1 MQDTICINKIL
12 LIAFIYS
19 GLYILYTKIC
29 NKNGDGMK
37 IAVCVSHV
45 PDTATRIKVG
55 GDGKTLDPSGVTFII
70 NPYDEFAVE
79 EALKTKETLGSG
91 EVAVITIGNEASKET
106 IRKALAMGTD
116 SAVLLKDDNPKD
128 SLSIAK
134 TLAEEIKIQD
144 AKLVFMGKQSVD
156 YDNSIV
162 GQLTAELLGYNC
174 VSVVVKLSI
183 EGDKIIAER
192 EIEGG
197 REVVQTSLP
206 AIITCQKGL
215 NEPRYASLKGIMAAK
230 KKVIEEKPAAASSQT
245 IEVVSMTLPAGK
257 QPGRIIGSDASAVPE
272 LVRLLREEAKVI

>member
-1 MQDTICINKIL
+1 
-12 LIAFIYS
+12 
-19 GLYILYTKIC
+19 
-29 NKNGDGMK
+29 MK

-55 GDGKTLDPSGVTFII
+55 NDGKTLDPSGVTFII

-79 EALKTKETLGSG
+79 EALKTKEKLGSA
-91 EVAVITIGNEASKET
+91 EVVVITVGNEAAKET
-106 IRKALAMGTD
+106 IRKALAMGAD
-116 SAVLLKDDNPKD
+116 SAVLIKVESPVD
-128 SLSIAK
+128 SISVAK
-134 TLAEEIKIQD
+134 ALAEEIKAQD

-174 VSVVVKLSI
+174 VSVVVKLTI

-230 KKVIEEKPAAASSQT
+230 KKVIEEKTAAASSPAV
-245 IEVVSMTLPAGK
+245 EVLSMSLPAGK
-257 QPGRIIGSDASAVPE
+257 QPGRIIGSDASVVPE